1 MTVEQFIAATR
12 NAALAVHQKYGVNP
26 YVTMAQSALE
36 TGWGKHA
43 PGNMYFG
50 IKAGPTWKGK
60 KQSLWT
66 KEFRNGK
73 MVDVQQWF
81 RAYDN
86 AEQSFE
92 DYAKLITTKPWFRSA
107 LQYSN
112 DELKYITEI
121 QKGGY
126 ATDPDYISKI
136 MSIVNTL
143 KKKLILN

>member
-1 MTVEQFIAATR
+1 MIVDQFIAATR
-12 NAALAVHQKYGVNP
+12 SAALAVQKKYGVNP

-60 KQSLWT
+60 KQFLWT
-66 KEFRNGK
+66 KEFRGGK

-92 DYAKLITTKPWFRSA
+92 DYAKLITTKSWFKSA

-126 ATDPDYISKI
+126 ATDPGYISKI

>member
-1 MTVEQFIAATR
+1 MIEDKFIIATQK
-12 NAALAVHQKYGVNP
+12 AALSVQKKYGVNP

-36 TGWGKHA
+36 TGWGLHA

-50 IKAGPTWKGK
+50 IKAGSSWTGK
-60 KQSLWT
+60 KQLLWT
-66 KEFRNGK
+66 KENVNGK
-73 MVDVQQWF
+73 EIKIQAWF

-92 DYAKLITTKPWFRSA
+92 DYAKLITTKSWFKPA
-107 LQYSN
+107 LQYAN

-126 ATDPDYISKI
+126 ATDPYYITKI